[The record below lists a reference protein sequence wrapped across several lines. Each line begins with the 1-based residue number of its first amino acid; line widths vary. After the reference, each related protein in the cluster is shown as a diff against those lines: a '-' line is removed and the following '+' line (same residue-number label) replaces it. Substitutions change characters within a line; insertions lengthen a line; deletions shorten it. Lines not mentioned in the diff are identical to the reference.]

1 MKKLVLLL
9 LLLLVVAIG
18 AFSWAQEERKPK
30 IPHAGGNVTPTEAFK
45 MLAEN
50 PEDTFLIDVRS
61 MAEYELVG
69 HPFMA
74 YNIPYMFW
82 TSKGMKTN
90 PDFTKDVTEKFKKTD
105 RFIVISRLGK
115 HSCRAANKLVKA
127 GFKRVYN
134 MLDGFEGDKV
144 KTLSSPDFG
153 HRRKINGWQ
162 HDKLPYTYSLNK
174 KFTYKLHD
182 SCGCD

>member
-1 MKKLVLLL
+1 MKKLVLLIL
-9 LLLLVVAIG
+9 ILLVG
-18 AFSWAQEERKPK
+18 LDAFTWAQEKPKPK

-90 PDFTKDVTEKFKKTD
+90 PDFTKDVAEKFKKTD
-105 RFIVISRLGK
+105 RFIVICRSGK
-115 HSCRAANKLVKA
+115 RSCHATNKLVKA
-127 GFKRVYN
+127 GFKHVYN

-144 KTLSSPDFG
+144 KTLRSPDFR

-174 KFTYKLHD
+174 EFTYKLHD

>member
-1 MKKLVLLL
+1 MRKIGLLL
-9 LLLLVVAIG
+9 LLLFVVAIG
-18 AFSWAQEERKPK
+18 AFSWAQEKRKPK

-69 HPFMA
+69 HPLMA

-82 TSKGMKTN
+82 TSKGMKAN
-90 PDFTKDVTEKFKKTD
+90 RDFTKDVREKFKKTD
-105 RFIVISRLGK
+105 KLIIMCRSGK
-115 HSCRAANKLVKA
+115 RSCRATNELVKA
-127 GFKRVYN
+127 GFKDVFN

-144 KTLSSPDFG
+144 RTIKSPDFG

-162 HDKLPYTYSLNK
+162 HDKLPYTYSFKK
-174 KFTYKLHD
+174 KFVYKLHD
-182 SCGCD
+182 SCGCE

>member
-1 MKKLVLLL
+1 MKKLVLLIL
-9 LLLLVVAIG
+9 ILLVGLG
-18 AFSWAQEERKPK
+18 AFAWAQEKRKPK

-45 MLAEN
+45 MLTEN

-90 PDFTKDVTEKFKKTD
+90 PDFTKDVAEKFKKTD
-105 RFIVISRLGK
+105 KLIVICRSGK
-115 HSCRAANKLVKA
+115 RSCRATNKLVKA

-182 SCGCD
+182 SCGCE